1 MNNFEFLRMVNI
13 GQYLPLESFLH
24 RRDPRAMIVAY
35 LFLLAATTFTK
46 SLFGIL
52 LALAAVLI
60 LFMIGRIPLK
70 YGLRGLL
77 PPLPFL
83 LILAGLQIFISVHPP
98 DAQPL
103 FQWRFISVY
112 ADGLLAAGKLLIR
125 FTALILE
132 LSLASSTLSTSELI
146 HGTES
151 LLKPLTAF
159 KIPVHDLVMVI
170 QVTFRFIPFL
180 AQAAERIAKAQ
191 ASRGAEWGTR
201 RGGLL
206 ARTRQIIPLLVPLF
220 MISLQRAETMAL
232 AMDARGY
239 GSMPRRSSMVVLRF
253 GWLDAVTILLA
264 AGASA
269 AILLAKMS
277 WIGWL

>member
-1 MNNFEFLRMVNI
+1 LNNFEFLRLVNI
-13 GQYLPLESFLH
+13 GQYLPLDSFLH

-35 LFLLAATTFTK
+35 SFLLAATTFTK
-46 SLFGIL
+46 SLNGIL
-52 LALAAVLI
+52 LALAFVLLLI
-60 LFMIGRIPLK
+60 FIGRIPLK
-70 YGLRGLL
+70 YALRGLV

-83 LILAGLQIFISVHPP
+83 LILAVLQIFVSVHPA

-103 FQWRFISVY
+103 FQWSFLSIY
-112 ADGLLAAGKLLIR
+112 ADGLLAASKLLIR
-125 FTALILE
+125 FTVLILE

-151 LLKPLTAF
+151 LLKPLTYLR
-159 KIPVHDLVMVI
+159 IPVHDLVMVI

-201 RGGLL
+201 KGGLL
-206 ARTRQIIPLLVPLF
+206 ARTRQLIPLIVPLF
-220 MISLQRAETMAL
+220 MISLQRAEIMAL

-239 GSMPRRSSMVVLRF
+239 GSLPRRSSMVVLRF
-253 GWLDAVTILLA
+253 GWLDAITILLA
-264 AGASA
+264 AAVSSLF
-269 AILLAKMS
+269 LLA
-277 WIGWL
+277 G

>member
-1 MNNFEFLRMVNI
+1 MNNFEFLRLVNI

-24 RRDPRAMIVAY
+24 RRDPRAMIAAY
-35 LFLLAATTFTK
+35 VFLLAATTFTK
-46 SLFGIL
+46 SLSGIL
-52 LALAAVLI
+52 LALAVVLV
-60 LFMIGRIPLK
+60 LFIIGRIPIK

-83 LILAGLQIFISVHPP
+83 LILAVLQVFISIHPP
-98 DAQPL
+98 GAQPL
-103 FQWRFISVY
+103 FQWRFISIY
-112 ADGLLAAGKLLIR
+112 ADGLLAASRLLLR

-151 LLKPLTAF
+151 LLKPLTALR
-159 KIPVHDLVMVI
+159 IPVHDLVMVI

-201 RGGLL
+201 KGGLL
-206 ARTRQIIPLLVPLF
+206 ARTRQLIPLIVPLF

-239 GSMPRRSSMVVLRF
+239 GSMPQRSSMIVLRF
-253 GWLDAVTILLA
+253 GWLDALTILLA
-264 AGASA
+264 AGAGA
-269 AILLAKMS
+269 VILLARLS
-277 WIGWL
+277 

>member
-1 MNNFEFLRMVNI
+1 MNNFEFLRLVNI
-13 GQYLPLESFLH
+13 GQYLPLDSFLH

-35 LFLLAATTFTK
+35 TLLLAATTFTK
-46 SLFGIL
+46 SLQGIL
-52 LALAAVLI
+52 IALGVVLI
-60 LFMIGRIPLK
+60 LFYVGRIPLK
-70 YGLRGLL
+70 YPLRGLL

-83 LILAGLQIFISVHPP
+83 FVLAVLQIFLSVRPP
-98 DAQPL
+98 DALPL
-103 FQWRFISVY
+103 FQWRFLSIYS
-112 ADGLLAAGKLLIR
+112 DGLLAACKLLVR

-151 LLKPLTAF
+151 LLKPLTALR
-159 KIPVHDLVMVI
+159 IPVHDLVMVI

-201 RGGLL
+201 KGGLL
-206 ARTRQIIPLLVPLF
+206 ARTRQLIPLIVPLF

-239 GSMPRRSSMVVLRF
+239 GSLPRRSSMVVLRF
-253 GWLDAVTILLA
+253 SWLDGITILLA
-264 AGASA
+264 AAASA
-269 AILLAKMS
+269 AFLLV
-277 WIGWL
+277 G